1 MPRRQRL
8 HRNVSG
14 IIHMDKIS
22 SDAASS
28 IWENILKGVA
38 KREKI
43 DTYLLYLTMA
53 QTFIPLLTHLIFVVS
68 KAWKK

>member
-1 MPRRQRL
+1 
-8 HRNVSG
+8 
-14 IIHMDKIS
+14 MDKIS

-68 KAWKK
+68 KAWKE